1 MRKRPNPKVY
11 LMLMVLTL
19 VVGAGLSYMQFS
31 SLQEVQA
38 KVEKLRK
45 DAKDEKEVQ
54 AELDTI
60 NATVDETKTKLI
72 HLEQGVSEV
81 AYVPTLLKE
90 LEDVGT
96 KAGLQV
102 LGVRPIPKV
111 AKPMMRNTSED
122 DRPKVRKPYTEM
134 DIEVR
139 GKGEYRSL
147 MNFLRALQM
156 FPKIIAARTVS
167 VQPKSGVRDEDRGKP
182 PVLEVTLE
190 LRSYLF
196 APDGPTKKDAK
207 ADLPAEKEIN
217 VSGRNKM
224 AVNP

>member
-1 MRKRPNPKVY
+1 MKKRPNPKVY
-11 LMLMVLTL
+11 LMLMLLTL

-31 SLQEVQA
+31 SLQEVSA
-38 KVEKLRK
+38 KVDRLKKE
-45 DAKDEKEVQ
+45 AKDEREVQ
-54 AELDTI
+54 AELDAI
-60 NATVDETKTKLI
+60 NATLDETNTKLI
-72 HLEQGVSEV
+72 HLEKGVSEV

-90 LEDVGT
+90 LESVGN
-96 KAGLQV
+96 KAGLEV
-102 LGVRPIPKV
+102 LGVRPMPKV
-111 AKPMMRNTSED
+111 AKPMMRTTSAD
-122 DRPKVRKPYTEM
+122 DKPKVRKPYTEM

-139 GKGEYRSL
+139 GKGDYRAV

-167 VQPKSGVRDEDRGKP
+167 VQPKNGVREEDRQKP

-196 APDGPTKKDAK
+196 APDRKAK
-207 ADLPAEKEIN
+207 EEAEGEVEEKTIN